1 MSQPEVPRRIRVVQW
16 FVAKLF
22 PARAKRAMALV
33 SLYALLKDEAPSM
46 TQLTA
51 LNNTL
56 RFGGVSGLQLPA
68 RIPNEIWGHGTQLR
82 QIRDIAERETMI
94 LSRFPG
100 WLTYG
105 KQIDISA
112 DVKAVVQFVEARR
125 MSVAMVPTAKEA
137 VKIVQAV

>member
-1 MSQPEVPRRIRVVQW
+1 MSQPEVPRRKRVLQW
-16 FVAKLF
+16 VIAAVL

-56 RFGGVSGLQLPA
+56 RFGSVSGLQLPA
-68 RIPNEIWGHGTQLR
+68 RLPNEIWGHGTQLR
-82 QIRDIAERETMI
+82 QIRDLADRETMI

-105 KQIDISA
+105 KQIDIAA
-112 DVKAVVQFVEARR
+112 DVKSVLQFVEARR
-125 MSVAMVPTAKEA
+125 PSVTMVHVAKEA